1 MKAKLYPNLI
11 SFFLVRRGNWMLKV
25 SVYKNCQILVIM
37 QNVYDMD
44 NVIIRYFCDQE
55 VAADFIEHII
65 EEKQ

>member
-44 NVIIRYFCDQE
+44 NVIMRCFYDQE
-55 VAADFIEHII
+55 EAADFIEHII